1 MYKTI
6 KGIYKKG
13 QIVPTEPVAF
23 NQDEVEVIIT
33 FLQEEKTEMESLS
46 SADNLL
52 YTMGERAI
60 EGKLSNASEK
70 HDQYLYCQGTK

>member
-13 QIVPTEPVAF
+13 QIIPKEPIDF
-23 NQDEVEVIIT
+23 SEDEIEIFIT
-33 FLQEEKTEMESLS
+33 FLHEGKIDEESIS

-52 YTMGERAI
+52 YTIGDRAV
-60 EGKLSNASEK
+60 EGTLTDASER
-70 HDQYLYCQGTK
+70 HDKYLYAKEKE